1 MELLQTIELEKKYL
15 AVRIDRRLAAT
26 LIINAIQKGQDVSI
40 AITALLTEDHTSIVL
55 PLPTTH
61 TMDDVKAL
69 LLTFL
74 LEIEALY
81 SRKVAEQQAKVYQL
95 EQQAAAAGI
104 E

>member
-69 LLTFL
+69 LLTFWGWYEWSL
-74 LEIEALY
+74 AKALKKEF
-81 SRKVAEQQAKVYQL
+81 RTRDADQPVV
-95 EQQAAAAGI
+95 
-104 E
+104 